1 MSGVGEY
8 IDLEGSHYTRQNLFS
23 LVEAVFP
30 CSEAVRERLLLFESC
45 WSHRLF
51 DDEIWVEQSPRAML

>member
-1 MSGVGEY
+1 M
-8 IDLEGSHYTRQNLFS
+8 DLEGSHYARQNLFS
-23 LVEAVFP
+23 LMEAFFP

-45 WSHRLF
+45 WSHRLY